1 MPEKS
6 NTVKVLTKVLKDKRE
21 TQMQM
26 VEIN

>member
-1 MPEKS
+1 MPEKLS
-6 NTVKVLTKVLKDKRE
+6 TVKVLTKVLTDKRE

>member
-1 MPEKS
+1 MPEKL
-6 NTVKVLTKVLKDKRE
+6 NTVKVLTKVLTDKRE